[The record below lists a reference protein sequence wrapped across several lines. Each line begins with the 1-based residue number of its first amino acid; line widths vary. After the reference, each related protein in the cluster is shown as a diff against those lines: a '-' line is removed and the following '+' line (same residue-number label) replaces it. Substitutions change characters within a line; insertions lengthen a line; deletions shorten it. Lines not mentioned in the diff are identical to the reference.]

1 MLKFIGKRL
10 LWLIPICL
18 GVSLIIFAIMDLT
31 PGNPARLLLGESATE
46 DAVAELE
53 EELGLNKPFFTR
65 YLDWVSGVFTG
76 DFGIS
81 YRTREPVFDEVMA
94 RLPRTVKL
102 AFLTS
107 VLSVLFSI
115 PLGILSAVKRGSALD
130 NVSLVVSLILT
141 SAPAFLVGLVFILIF
156 CLWLGW
162 FPATGVSTW
171 KGYVLPGIAAAL
183 NYSAALQRMMRSSML
198 ETIRSDFIRTARAKG
213 CKEMR
218 VIMHHALGNAIL
230 PVITLIGINFGWQLG
245 GTIIIEQLVS
255 IPGLGTLLLTSVNY
269 KDAPQVMTSCVLVA
283 ILAALI
289 NLAVDI
295 AYAYIDPRVKA
306 QLFGK

>member
-115 PLGILSAVKRGSALD
+115 PLGILSAVKRGPALD

-245 GTIIIEQLVS
+245 GTIIIEQLFS

>member
-130 NVSLVVSLILT
+130 NVSLVRSLILT

-245 GTIIIEQLVS
+245 GTIIIEQLFS

>member
-1 MLKFIGKRL
+1 MLKFIAKRL

-18 GVSLIIFAIMDLT
+18 GVSFIIFAIMDLT

-53 EELGLNKPFFTR
+53 EELGLNEPFFSR
-65 YLDWVSGVFTG
+65 YFDWVSGIFTG

-198 ETIRSDFIRTARAKG
+198 ETIRSDFIRTVRAKG

-245 GTIIIEQLVS
+245 GTIIIEQLFS

>member
-115 PLGILSAVKRGSALD
+115 PLGILSAVKRGFRIRQCLFGGFFDINIGASFPRGPGVHINLL
-130 NVSLVVSLILT
+130 SLARMVPRHRCQYMEGICIT
-141 SAPAFLVGLVFILIF
+141 
-156 CLWLGW
+156 
-162 FPATGVSTW
+162 
-171 KGYVLPGIAAAL
+171 GIAAAL

-198 ETIRSDFIRTARAKG
+198 ETIRSDLFVQLVQRAAKK
-213 CKEMR
+213 CASLC
-218 VIMHHALGNAIL
+218 IMH
-230 PVITLIGINFGWQLG
+230 
-245 GTIIIEQLVS
+245 
-255 IPGLGTLLLTSVNY
+255 
-269 KDAPQVMTSCVLVA
+269 
-283 ILAALI
+283 LAMQFCL
-289 NLAVDI
+289 
-295 AYAYIDPRVKA
+295 
-306 QLFGK
+306 

>member
-18 GVSLIIFAIMDLT
+18 GGSLIIFAIMDLT

-245 GTIIIEQLVS
+245 GTIIIEQLFS

>member
-81 YRTREPVFDEVMA
+81 YRTREPVFDEVM
-94 RLPRTVKL
+94 
-102 AFLTS
+102 
-107 VLSVLFSI
+107 
-115 PLGILSAVKRGSALD
+115 RGSALG

-171 KGYVLPGIAAAL
+171 KGYVLPGIAAA
-183 NYSAALQRMMRSSML
+183 
-198 ETIRSDFIRTARAKG
+198 
-213 CKEMR
+213 
-218 VIMHHALGNAIL
+218 
-230 PVITLIGINFGWQLG
+230 
-245 GTIIIEQLVS
+245 
-255 IPGLGTLLLTSVNY
+255 
-269 KDAPQVMTSCVLVA
+269 
-283 ILAALI
+283 
-289 NLAVDI
+289 
-295 AYAYIDPRVKA
+295 
-306 QLFGK
+306 

>member
-65 YLDWVSGVFTG
+65 YFDWVSGVFTG

-94 RLPRTVKL
+94 RLPKTVKL

-171 KGYVLPGIAAAL
+171 KGYVLPGVAAAL

-245 GTIIIEQLVS
+245 GTIIIEQLFS

>member
-115 PLGILSAVKRGSALD
+115 PLGILSAVERGSALD

-245 GTIIIEQLVS
+245 GTIIIEQLFS

>member
-1 MLKFIGKRL
+1 
-10 LWLIPICL
+10 
-18 GVSLIIFAIMDLT
+18 
-31 PGNPARLLLGESATE
+31 
-46 DAVAELE
+46 
-53 EELGLNKPFFTR
+53 
-65 YLDWVSGVFTG
+65 
-76 DFGIS
+76 
-81 YRTREPVFDEVMA
+81 MA

-245 GTIIIEQLVS
+245 GTIIIEQLFS

>member
-31 PGNPARLLLGESATE
+31 PGNPARLLLGVSATE

-245 GTIIIEQLVS
+245 GTIIIEQLFS

>member
-218 VIMHHALGNAIL
+218 FIIHHALGNAIL

-245 GTIIIEQLVS
+245 GTIIIEQLFS

>member
-115 PLGILSAVKRGSALD
+115 PSGILSAVKRGSALD

-245 GTIIIEQLVS
+245 GTIIIEQLFS

>member
-115 PLGILSAVKRGSALD
+115 PLGILSAVKRG
-130 NVSLVVSLILT
+130 
-141 SAPAFLVGLVFILIF
+141 
-156 CLWLGW
+156 
-162 FPATGVSTW
+162 
-171 KGYVLPGIAAAL
+171 
-183 NYSAALQRMMRSSML
+183 YS
-198 ETIRSDFIRTARAKG
+198 
-213 CKEMR
+213 
-218 VIMHHALGNAIL
+218 
-230 PVITLIGINFGWQLG
+230 
-245 GTIIIEQLVS
+245 
-255 IPGLGTLLLTSVNY
+255 
-269 KDAPQVMTSCVLVA
+269 
-283 ILAALI
+283 
-289 NLAVDI
+289 
-295 AYAYIDPRVKA
+295 
-306 QLFGK
+306 

>member
-1 MLKFIGKRL
+1 MPVI
-10 LWLIPICL
+10 
-18 GVSLIIFAIMDLT
+18 SLALYPSSYI
-31 PGNPARLLLGESATE
+31 ARL
-46 DAVAELE
+46 
-53 EELGLNKPFFTR
+53 
-65 YLDWVSGVFTG
+65 
-76 DFGIS
+76 
-81 YRTREPVFDEVMA
+81 
-94 RLPRTVKL
+94 
-102 AFLTS
+102 
-107 VLSVLFSI
+107 
-115 PLGILSAVKRGSALD
+115 
-130 NVSLVVSLILT
+130 
-141 SAPAFLVGLVFILIF
+141 
-156 CLWLGW
+156 
-162 FPATGVSTW
+162 
-171 KGYVLPGIAAAL
+171 
-183 NYSAALQRMMRSSML
+183 MRSSML

-245 GTIIIEQLVS
+245 GTIIIEQLFS

>member
-53 EELGLNKPFFTR
+53 EELGLNTPFFTR

-245 GTIIIEQLVS
+245 GTIIIEQLFS

>member
-18 GVSLIIFAIMDLT
+18 GVSVIIFAIMDLT

-245 GTIIIEQLVS
+245 GTIIIEQLFS

>member
-94 RLPRTVKL
+94 RLPRTENW
-102 AFLTS
+102 
-107 VLSVLFSI
+107 LF
-115 PLGILSAVKRGSALD
+115 
-130 NVSLVVSLILT
+130 
-141 SAPAFLVGLVFILIF
+141 
-156 CLWLGW
+156 
-162 FPATGVSTW
+162 
-171 KGYVLPGIAAAL
+171 
-183 NYSAALQRMMRSSML
+183 
-198 ETIRSDFIRTARAKG
+198 
-213 CKEMR
+213 
-218 VIMHHALGNAIL
+218 
-230 PVITLIGINFGWQLG
+230 
-245 GTIIIEQLVS
+245 
-255 IPGLGTLLLTSVNY
+255 
-269 KDAPQVMTSCVLVA
+269 
-283 ILAALI
+283 
-289 NLAVDI
+289 
-295 AYAYIDPRVKA
+295 
-306 QLFGK
+306 

>member
-162 FPATGVSTW
+162 FPASGVSTW

-245 GTIIIEQLVS
+245 GTIIIEQLFS

-283 ILAALI
+283 ILSALI

>member
-245 GTIIIEQLVS
+245 GTIIIEQLFS

>member
-230 PVITLIGINFGWQLG
+230 PVITLIGINFGW
-245 GTIIIEQLVS
+245 EV
-255 IPGLGTLLLTSVNY
+255 PADRDTSG
-269 KDAPQVMTSCVLVA
+269 C
-283 ILAALI
+283 
-289 NLAVDI
+289 NL
-295 AYAYIDPRVKA
+295 
-306 QLFGK
+306 

>member
-141 SAPAFLVGLVFILIF
+141 SAPAFLVGLVFMLIF

-245 GTIIIEQLVS
+245 GTIIIEQLFS

>member
-230 PVITLIGINFGWQLG
+230 PVLTLLGITFGWQLG
-245 GTIIIEQLVS
+245 GTIIIEQLFS

>member
-141 SAPAFLVGLVFILIF
+141 SAPAFLMGLVFILIF

-245 GTIIIEQLVS
+245 GTIIIEQLFS

>member
-18 GVSLIIFAIMDLT
+18 GVSLIIFAIIDLT

-245 GTIIIEQLVS
+245 GTIIIEQLFS

>member
-1 MLKFIGKRL
+1 MGHISTILYERRRGAHVKVHWPSWL

-245 GTIIIEQLVS
+245 GTIIIEQLFS

-289 NLAVDI
+289 TL
-295 AYAYIDPRVKA
+295 P
-306 QLFGK
+306 

>member
-156 CLWLGW
+156 CLWLG
-162 FPATGVSTW
+162 
-171 KGYVLPGIAAAL
+171 IAAAL

-245 GTIIIEQLVS
+245 GTIIIEQLFS

>member
-141 SAPAFLVGLVFILIF
+141 SAPAFLVGLVFLLIF

-245 GTIIIEQLVS
+245 GTIIIEQLFS

-295 AYAYIDPRVKA
+295 AYAYIAPRVKA

>member
-162 FPATGVSTW
+162 SPATGVSTW

-245 GTIIIEQLVS
+245 GTIIIEQLFS